1 MNDQSAE
8 PEQGVDPSADAPDPA
23 TRARAAALL
32 AALPLPVLLVNA
44 QQRVEIANPVARE
57 LFGPRIAGAQV
68 FAHLR
73 QPEPV
78 AALQQVLARLD
89 DPHAANDAP
98 VTARKVFS
106 GSSSEAIHEMSA
118 RVLPPE
124 AGLRGVLVS
133 FHDVSHREEA
143 EQQRRDFVANVS
155 HELRSPLTTL
165 SGFIETL
172 QESARD
178 DPQARERFLGIM
190 AREAQRMAALV
201 QDLLSL
207 SRVES
212 DEKIRPRG
220 RVVLG
225 DVLRATLAALR
236 PRLDA
241 AGVEVV
247 QDAPPGPVAVPGDR
261 DQLAQVFH
269 NLIENALKYG
279 GSGGRID
286 IETRHHASYPG
297 LHGPAVA
304 VSVTDHGEGIDPI
317 HLPRLTERFYRVDDD
332 RAREKGGTGL
342 GLAIVKHIVN
352 RHRGRLVM
360 RSTPGSGSAF
370 TVVLPCE

>member
-1 MNDQSAE
+1 MNDQRAE
-8 PEQGVDPSADAPDPA
+8 PEPGTDPAAEMPDPMA
-23 TRARAAALL
+23 RARAAALL
-32 AALPLPVLLVNA
+32 AALPVPVLLVGV
-44 QQRVEIANPVARE
+44 QQRVEIANPAARE
-57 LFGPRIAGAQV
+57 LFGPRIGGAQV

-78 AALQQVLARLD
+78 AALQHVLARLD
-89 DPHAANDAP
+89 DPRAHEDTP
-98 VTARKVFS
+98 VTARKVIS
-106 GSSSEAIHEMSA
+106 GSSSEAVYEMSA

-212 DEKIRPRG
+212 DEKVRPRE
-220 RVVLG
+220 RVVLD

-236 PRLDA
+236 PRLDD

-247 QDAPPGPVAVPGDR
+247 QDVLPGALAVPGDR

-286 IETRHHASYPG
+286 IEMRYHESYPG

-304 VSVTDHGEGIDPI
+304 VTVADHGEGIDPM

-342 GLAIVKHIVN
+342 GLAIVKHIIN

-360 RSTPGSGSAF
+360 RSSPGSGSAF